1 MTAPQPSEKFRIYSA
16 ALGIVTMLTGV
27 LAIVVDGKFEGA
39 GIITAG
45 LAITGHALQ

>member
-1 MTAPQPSEKFRIYSA
+1 MTAPPPSEKFRLYSA
-16 ALGIVTMLTGV
+16 ALGIITMATGV
-27 LAIVVDGKFEGA
+27 LAIIYDGKFEGA